1 MKTTSLLI
9 LVGSLLF
16 LTASFSP
23 ISRVHMEPTAAGK
36 LAIIAAEPNA
46 WLFAQVLY
54 TLGALVTAAGL
65 GRAAFQFRWQA
76 PAALSY
82 AVILLLA
89 TAALL
94 FTAYVLFRTS
104 NPQAWVQIT
113 PPHPLFLG
121 YSYVM
126 QIGLVLFGVLLLKA
140 GVQRWL
146 TWVVSGSM
154 VLLLILTIIFADM
167 PPLAYYLLTLLVG
180 IVLFRKNRRSALVQA
195 S

>member
-36 LAIIAAEPNA
+36 LAIIEAEPNA

-65 GRAAFQFRWQA
+65 GRAAFYFRRQA

-89 TAALL
+89 AGTLL
-94 FTAYVLFRTS
+94 FTAYVYFRTS
-104 NPQAWVQIT
+104 NPQAWVQII

-121 YSYVM
+121 YSFVM
-126 QIGLVLFGVLLLKA
+126 QIGLVLFGVLLLKS

-146 TWVVSGSM
+146 SWVVSGSM
-154 VLLLILTIIFADM
+154 VLLLVLTIIFADM
-167 PPLAYYLLTLLVG
+167 PPFAYYLLALLVG
-180 IVLFRKNRRSALVQA
+180 IVLIRKYRQPAMVQA
-195 S
+195 G